1 MLPPRVLVLSALML
15 PPPTLLVLA
24 AGMGSRYGG
33 LKQLDPVGPSGET
46 VLDYGVYDA
55 VRAGFGRVV
64 FIIRRDFDAQFR
76 EQVGA
81 KYAGQLA
88 VDYAYQSLD
97 ALPSTYR
104 VPPGREKP
112 WGTGHAVWCARDQL
126 DAPFAVINAD
136 DFYGA
141 DSFAQLAQFL
151 KAPPPPSSS
160 PQGALAPADGRAAND
175 RASGHP
181 APAPVRAAMVGF
193 RLQNTLSENGAVSR
207 GICQVDPA
215 TGQLQSIEEHTG
227 ILASE
232 VGTRPPARYSGEAIT
247 SMNCWGFGASPA
259 VASEAPSAR
268 SPVAPFLDLLDA
280 ELHGFLAAHG
290 HEPKSEF
297 YLPTAVSALIA
308 QGTATVELL
317 PTTSQWFGVTYREDR
332 AQVVARLAA
341 LVASGHYPKKLF

>member
-1 MLPPRVLVLSALML
+1 MRSGRVLLLAALM
-15 PPPTLLVLA
+15 PTPPTLLVLA

-55 VRAGFGRVV
+55 ARAGFGRVV

-81 KYAGQLA
+81 KYVGHLA

-97 ALPSTYR
+97 ALPNGYR
-104 VPPGREKP
+104 PPEGREKP

-126 DAPFAVINAD
+126 DGPFAVINAD

-151 KAPPPPSSS
+151 KAEPPENTSF
-160 PQGALAPADGRAAND
+160 A
-175 RASGHP
+175 
-181 APAPVRAAMVGF
+181 RAAMVGF
-193 RLQNTLSENGAVSR
+193 RLKNTLSENGAVSR
-207 GICQVDPA
+207 GICRVDAA

-227 ILASE
+227 ILANT
-232 VGTRPPARYSGEAIT
+232 VGRAPDTRYSGDEIT
-247 SMNCWGFGASPA
+247 SMNCWGFGSPT
-259 VASEAPSAR
+259 S
-268 SPVAPFLDLLDA
+268 PFLDGLDTQLRA
-280 ELHGFLAAHG
+280 FLDSQGQEL
-290 HEPKSEF
+290 KSEF
-297 YLPTAVSALIA
+297 YLPAAVSALIA
-308 QGTATVELL
+308 RSEATVQLL

-341 LVASGHYPKKLF
+341 LVAAGEYPKKLF